1 MSSDTDL
8 CQITALCSILQ
19 PMNHVQCHVDTW
31 CVTPQF
37 LGKNEQ
43 RSPPVIVYP
52 ALWNQEGHQAVTTVT
67 LLCFDPQKRSPLLS
81 VLLLAHFTPQYP
93 ILGLRP
99 PSSPR
104 APLIVLSGE
113 WDPDSIEI
121 KPAAPV
127 WCALSN
133 LLGVFL
139 RGPSILDLERMR
151 CDGSRCSPK
160 SLDIDVSAS
169 LPGLNVNVF
178 VYVCICAGVLLAP
191 SFVFV
196 HVCFFIQLW
205 NLNSTLNNPTL
216 NVL

>member
-1 MSSDTDL
+1 MHIVFCWFFLIVSENCLVSHIHKRLLLCLKERRNIYWFGTKRVNKWWQNFLFWVNYPFMSSDTDL

-104 APLIVLSGE
+104 APLIVLSSE
-113 WDPDSIEI
+113 WDPDSV
-121 KPAAPV
+121 K
-127 WCALSN
+127 
-133 LLGVFL
+133 
-139 RGPSILDLERMR
+139 
-151 CDGSRCSPK
+151 
-160 SLDIDVSAS
+160 
-169 LPGLNVNVF
+169 
-178 VYVCICAGVLLAP
+178 
-191 SFVFV
+191 
-196 HVCFFIQLW
+196 
-205 NLNSTLNNPTL
+205 
-216 NVL
+216 

>member
-1 MSSDTDL
+1 M
-8 CQITALCSILQ
+8 
-19 PMNHVQCHVDTW
+19 
-31 CVTPQF
+31 
-37 LGKNEQ
+37 
-43 RSPPVIVYP
+43 
-52 ALWNQEGHQAVTTVT
+52 
-67 LLCFDPQKRSPLLS
+67 
-81 VLLLAHFTPQYP
+81 
-93 ILGLRP
+93 
-99 PSSPR
+99 
-104 APLIVLSGE
+104 
-113 WDPDSIEI
+113 
-121 KPAAPV
+121 

-133 LLGVFL
+133 LLCVFL

-216 NVL
+216 NVLNICVRDSGNIETCMSFSEMQDRFIVLEKQNSLVFLAVNHVKQKN